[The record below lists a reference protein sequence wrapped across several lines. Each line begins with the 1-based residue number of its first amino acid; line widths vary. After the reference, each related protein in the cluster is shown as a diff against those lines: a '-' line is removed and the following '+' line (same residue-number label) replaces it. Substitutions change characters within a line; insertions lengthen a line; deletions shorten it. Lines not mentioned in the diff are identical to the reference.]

1 MRALRQFAQGGDH
14 TSFYRKVT
22 RLEMRS
28 YQYLVDLFL
37 VHRKEIKHPNPQM
50 AVSFALVMLISTLI
64 ELILVDHD
72 MKNWQAVIPRDDQPL
87 KSELLRSFLRYLGI
101 EQKGS

>member
-1 MRALRQFAQGGDH
+1 
-14 TSFYRKVT
+14 
-22 RLEMRS
+22 
-28 YQYLVDLFL
+28 
-37 VHRKEIKHPNPQM
+37 M

-72 MKNWQAVIPRDDQPL
+72 MKTWQAVIPRDDQPL

-101 EQKGS
+101 EQKGC